1 MNGFILNLQGP
12 MMSYA
17 DTGFGQLREQGTAP
31 SRSAVIGIIAAGMG
45 IERGDR
51 ALLDLHQGLRIHT
64 ACALPGAVLTDYH
77 TVLTT
82 GYQGYDETQLRR
94 EGAKGNPTL
103 TWRSYH
109 LDAHFTAL
117 VESNDEALIAKCH
130 AALLDPVFIGYL
142 GRRSCVPTIPLR
154 PEPAVGNSIEEA
166 LRNSVTAAHN
176 RRKKA
181 VGYLPKGL
189 SGFDAYLD
197 TPQDISS
204 SGLRLVARGWRR
216 DLLVA
221 MPRSYVNRPV
231 GQYRGDLPT
240 EPEQAN
246 QPDQPEPPQPSQ
258 SNSSNSN
265 ERFFHDAP

>member
-1 MNGFILNLQGP
+1 MNGFILHLQGP

-45 IERGDR
+45 LERGDR
-51 ALLDLHQGLRIHT
+51 ALLDLHQSLRIHT

-77 TVLTT
+77 TVLTA
-82 GYQGYDETQLRR
+82 GYDEYDETRLRR

-117 VESNDEALIAKCH
+117 VESNDAELIAKCRT
-130 AALLDPVFIGYL
+130 ALMDPVFISYL
-142 GRRSCVPTIPLR
+142 GRRSCVPAIPLR
-154 PEPAVGNSIEEA
+154 PEPAEGDSIEQA
-166 LRNSVTAAHN
+166 LRSSVQAAHL
-176 RRKKA
+176 RREESMKRP
-181 VGYLPKGL
+181 LEGL
-189 SGFDAYLD
+189 TGFDAYLD
-197 TPQDISS
+197 TAEDLSS

-221 MPRSYVNRPV
+221 MPRSYVNRTV
-231 GQYRGDLPT
+231 GHYRGNLPMA
-240 EPEQAN
+240 PKQGN
-246 QPDQPEPPQPSQ
+246 QPIQSEPQTPS
-258 SNSSNSN
+258 SSTSN

>member
-1 MNGFILNLQGP
+1 MNGFILHLQGP

-45 IERGDR
+45 IQRGDST
-51 ALLDLHQGLRIHT
+51 LLALHQGLRIHT

-77 TVLTT
+77 TVLTA
-82 GYQGYDETQLRR
+82 GYEDYDETQLRR

-109 LDAHFTAL
+109 LDAHFVAL
-117 VESNDEALIAKCH
+117 VESSDEALIAKCH
-130 AALLDPVFIGYL
+130 AALMDPVFVGYL

-154 PEPAVGNSIEEA
+154 PEPAEGKSIEEA
-166 LRNSVTAAHN
+166 LHNAVRAAHN
-176 RRKKA
+176 RRKKSL
-181 VGYLPKGL
+181 GKLPENL
-189 SGFDAYLD
+189 AGFDAYLD
-197 TPQDISS
+197 TAEDVSS
-204 SGLRLVARGWRR
+204 SQLRLVARGWRR

-221 MPRSYVNRPV
+221 TPRFYVNRPV
-231 GQYRGDLPT
+231 GHYRGYLPMET
-240 EPEQAN
+240 EQPN
-246 QPDQPEPPQPSQ
+246 QSEPQTPS
-258 SNSSNSN
+258 SSTSN

>member
-1 MNGFILNLQGP
+1 MNGFILHLQGP

-17 DTGFGQLREQGTAP
+17 DTGFGQLREQGAAP

-45 IERGDR
+45 IERGNR
-51 ALLDLHQGLRIHT
+51 RLLDLHQGLRVHT
-64 ACALPGAVLTDYH
+64 ACALPGALLTDYH
-77 TVLTT
+77 TVLTA
-82 GYQGYDETQLRR
+82 GYKDYDETQLRR
-94 EGAKGNPTL
+94 EGAEGNPTL

-117 VESNDEALIAKCH
+117 VESSDEGLIAQCR
-130 AALLDPVFIGYL
+130 AALMDPVFIGYL

-154 PEPAVGNSIEEA
+154 PEPAEGNSIEEA
-166 LRNSVTAAHN
+166 LRSSVKTARN
-176 RRKKA
+176 RRQQS
-181 VGYLPKGL
+181 VGYLPKNL

-197 TPQDISS
+197 TAQNVSS
-204 SGLRLVARGWRR
+204 DALTLVARGWRR

-231 GQYRGDLPT
+231 GHYRGDLPT
-240 EPEQAN
+240 ASEQPK
-246 QPDQPEPPQPSQ
+246 QSEPQPLPPST
-258 SNSSNSN
+258 SN